1 MAILATAR
9 LGCIL
14 SMGGWVLAKANMG
27 SLGDDALLEEGVM
40 SHKLVRDR
48 IQEELA
54 KLEDAKSGHA
64 ATHETALNDFAKMH
78 GANDISHLKTMDEEH
93 LLHAKSELTK
103 LENLDHHD
111 HSQMKL
117 NNEEARARVKEEL
130 AKLENMHASGE
141 TTDASKEAH
150 ANHAQELA
158 KLDIKQQIFDS
169 KAGHEEAR
177 KRVMGELAK
186 LQSMHSHDTHQRVA
200 VKGLNTKAGAAA
212 KGLNLKK
219 DAPPALQ
226 KDAAPKKAA
235 WGGLKS
241 ILGTKMAE
249 DAVAEDAAAAGVNLV
264 QTGSSLLSNKR
275 KKRQE
280 L

>member
-1 MAILATAR
+1 MR
-9 LGCIL
+9 LGCVL
-14 SMGGWVLAKANMG
+14 SLSGWFLAQANMG
-27 SLGDDALLEEGVM
+27 SLGDDSLLADGMV
-40 SHKLVRDR
+40 SHKLVRER

-54 KLEDAKSGHA
+54 KLEEAKSGHA
-64 ATHETALNDFAKMH
+64 STHETALDKFAKLH
-78 GANDISHLKTMDEEH
+78 GANDINHFKTMDSED
-93 LLHAKSELTK
+93 LSHARLELSK

-111 HSQMKL
+111 HFQMKL
-117 NNEEARARVKEEL
+117 NNDEARARVMEEI
-130 AKLENMHASGE
+130 AKIESMHEGRAMAE
-141 TTDASKEAH
+141 DSKEAH
-150 ANHAQELA
+150 ASHAQELA

-186 LQSMHSHDTHQRVA
+186 LEALHSHDTHKRVA
-200 VKGLNTKAGAAA
+200 VKGLNTKTGVAA

-226 KDAAPKKAA
+226 QDSAPKRSA

-241 ILGTKMAE
+241 VLGMKIAE
-249 DAVAEDAAAAGVNLV
+249 QAVAEDSVEPAAVNLV
-264 QTGSSLLSNKR
+264 QTGTSLLSNKR
-275 KKRQE
+275 KKHQE